1 MIMKEVKLLFWAIT
15 CMLMFSS
22 CGNKANDT
30 EASIDE

>member
-1 MIMKEVKLLFWAIT
+1 MIMKEIKFLFLAIT
-15 CMLMFSS
+15 CTLMFSS